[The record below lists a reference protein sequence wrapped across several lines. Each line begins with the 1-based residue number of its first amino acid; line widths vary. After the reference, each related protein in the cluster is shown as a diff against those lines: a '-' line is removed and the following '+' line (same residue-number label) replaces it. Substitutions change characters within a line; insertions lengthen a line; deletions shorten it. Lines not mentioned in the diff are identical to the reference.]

1 MAPTLVPNVV
11 DYDESCNQKRDSV
24 RMMVLYPEETT
35 MMLKAWVLLSA
46 VSGIYS
52 VAKPFWKRWI
62 NGRDY
67 SKNILLRC
75 FSDLLDGLLC
85 PTLNVLVSVH
95 ATTDLFFTLLFPRS
109 NFAKERLFYIH
120 TNKTGFG
127 WNGKKWRKWSL
138 KDTLVSKNL
147 LFVGVGFKGYKCR
160 VLNRN
165 IVESMLQEN
174 VD

>member
-1 MAPTLVPNVV
+1 MF
-11 DYDESCNQKRDSV
+11 
-24 RMMVLYPEETT
+24 
-35 MMLKAWVLLSA
+35 LKTWLLLS
-46 VSGIYS
+46 VVVGIYS
-52 VAKPFWKRWI
+52 VAQPFWKRYMHPSGKFKYELTI

-67 SKNILLRC
+67 SKNRWLQC
-75 FSDLLDGLLC
+75 TSNFLDGLLQ
-85 PTLNVLVSVH
+85 PTLNTIVSLE

-109 NFAKERLFYIH
+109 NYAKERLFYIH
-120 TNKTGFG
+120 TDKTGFG

-147 LFVGVGFKGYKCR
+147 LFVGVGFKGYKCS

-174 VD
+174 VE